1 MVRFIKPD
9 GPVLA
14 EKLYVLKFGHFIVS
28 IEISCVNI
36 LYHAYIDLRTILD
49 NELHLGFLCEN
60 RMVRFGKPECPVFQR
75 TSECNSL
82 T

>member
-1 MVRFIKPD
+1 MS
-9 GPVLA
+9 A
-14 EKLYVLKFGHFIVS
+14 SS
-28 IEISCVNI
+28 IMPRLTLEQF
-36 LYHAYIDLRTILD
+36 LD